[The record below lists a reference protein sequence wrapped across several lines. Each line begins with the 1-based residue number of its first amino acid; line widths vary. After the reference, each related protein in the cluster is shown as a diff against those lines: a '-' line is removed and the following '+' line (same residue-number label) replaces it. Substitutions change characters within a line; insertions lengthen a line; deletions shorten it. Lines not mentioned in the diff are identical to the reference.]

1 MPLTIILSLLLIV
14 PILEIAVFIV
24 IGSQIGV
31 FSTLAMILVTA
42 ILGTIL
48 LRQQGLGILERLQ
61 AENRAG
67 NDPGR
72 DLVHGAM
79 IMVAGVLL
87 LTPGFVTDTIG
98 FLLFVPRLR
107 DTLWHFLKS
116 RIQIVSTHQSGAN
129 DAQSGQR
136 SEYRKANNGPVVDL
150 NEDEFSAEP
159 NPDTPWAGQ
168 DDKNKRTH
176 D

>member
-1 MPLTIILSLLLIV
+1 MV
-14 PILEIAVFIV
+14 
-24 IGSQIGV
+24 GSQIGV
-31 FSTLAMILVTA
+31 FSTLAMILLTA
-42 ILGTIL
+42 ILGTVL
-48 LRQQGLGILERLQ
+48 LRQQGLGILKRLQ

-67 NDPGR
+67 KNPGR

-87 LTPGFVTDTIG
+87 LTPGFVTDSVG

-107 DTLWHFLKS
+107 DALWHFLKS
-116 RIQIVSTHQSGAN
+116 HIQIVGAHQSGA
-129 DAQSGQR
+129 AHAKSGDR
-136 SEYRKANNGPVVDL
+136 SEYHAKDNGPIVDL

-159 NPDTPWAGQ
+159 NPDTPWAEQ

-176 D
+176 N